1 MRYCTKLYCLA
12 FRPFVNKN
20 NKRSV
25 DMHIHCLKQGTES
38 ARVDYSLFMAKIS
51 KEI

>member
-1 MRYCTKLYCLA
+1 MHYCTKLYSLA
-12 FRPFVNKN
+12 FQPFVKY

-25 DMHIHCLKQGTES
+25 DMHIHCLKQGIES
-38 ARVDYSLFMAKIS
+38 ARVDYSLIMAKIS